1 MIDWIKILLQP
12 FILVLSLIILIKFSD
27 VVSESST
34 KVAKVTGLGEM
45 AVGFLLLS
53 VVTSLPELAVSVSA
67 VRSGDVSIPIGG
79 LFGSNIAN
87 IGLILGL
94 TAILA
99 PTSIQVARGEFKSI
113 SFMTGVAAS
122 VPLLLLIFGTFNY
135 IIGWALLALFV
146 AFSGYSIRNRFTL
159 TEDIEEMKQPTRMWK
174 DILFI
179 LGGVVIILV
188 SSQFVVNAAVEISNL
203 FRIDQAVIGAT
214 IIAVGTSLPEFSVSL
229 AAVKKGRTSLALGN
243 ILGSCLTNLTLILGF
258 VLAFSTFNVN
268 LTLFLDMALMLIL
281 INFVLIKII
290 AENDFGLLN
299 GLILLFFYGIFL
311 LSTFGIQ
318 IILLSPQY
326 LTSLVDTIIYVIAQL
341 LPYGLVGFTALILGL
356 LLSKG

>member
-1 MIDWIKILLQP
+1 MIDWIGVLLQP
-12 FILVLSLIILIKFSD
+12 FILIVSLIILIKSSD

-45 AVGFLLLS
+45 AIGFLLLS

-67 VRSGDVSIPIGG
+67 VRSGDISIPIGG

-99 PTSIQVARGEFKSI
+99 PTSIRLPRGEFKNL
-113 SFMTGVAAS
+113 SFMTGIAAAI
-122 VPLLLLIFGTFNY
+122 PLSLLILGTFNY
-135 IIGWALLALFV
+135 VIGWILLALFAV
-146 AFSGYSIRNRFTL
+146 FSVYSIKNRFTL
-159 TEDIEEMKQPTRMWK
+159 EEDKEEIKEPTRMWK
-174 DILFI
+174 DLLLI
-179 LGGVVIILV
+179 LGGVIIIIV
-188 SSQFVVNAAVEISNL
+188 SSQFVVNAAVEMSNL

-258 VLAFSTFNVN
+258 VLVFSTFNVN

-290 AENDFGLLN
+290 AENNIGLLN

-326 LTSLVDTIIYVIAQL
+326 LTTIVDTIIYVIAQL
-341 LPYGLVGFTALILGL
+341 LPFGLVGLTALILGL
-356 LLSKG
+356 LLNKG